1 MAGGGAPTTAGTP
14 KIGNKL
20 DLLLLRRSCIW
31 GLNAYMLQMKQ
42 SAADPAA
49 HWDMAMTQTRTIELP
64 PAQRAVGTTPDK
76 IDFTGCPWHD
86 VKAMLRQVGLRP
98 TRQRMALGWIL
109 FGKGDRHLTAEML
122 YEEATQAKVPVSLAT
137 IYNTLHQFTEV
148 GLLRQ
153 VAVDGSKAYF
163 DTNVSAHHHYFVEEE
178 NELLDIPGGAD
189 VIVGETP
196 TAPEGYEIA
205 RVDVIVRLRR
215 KS

>member
-1 MAGGGAPTTAGTP
+1 
-14 KIGNKL
+14 L
-20 DLLLLRRSCIW
+20 D
-31 GLNAYMLQMKQ
+31 
-42 SAADPAA
+42 
-49 HWDMAMTQTRTIELP
+49 HWDIAMTQTRTIVLP
-64 PAQRAVGTTPDK
+64 PAQPAVGATSDK
-76 IDFTGCPWHD
+76 TDFTGCPWHD

-122 YEEATQAKVPVSLAT
+122 YEEATRAKVPVSLAT

-178 NELLDIPGGAD
+178 NELLDIPRGRACPGRFLA
-189 VIVGETP
+189 VHWPGQGPGTRR
-196 TAPEGYEIA
+196 IA
-205 RVDVIVRLRR
+205 RYRPPA
-215 KS
+215 KSQAFRFYSTFSFG